1 MVESV
6 NSSANSPEVSWL
18 KAPLQWWSS
27 RFAKRQEHILLVLS
41 ILIGALTGLV
51 VVALILL
58 TERLGM
64 RLYPVGSPVWRRV
77 LTPVVG
83 SLAMGY
89 VLYRYFPAA
98 RGSGVSQTRAALFA
112 RDGFI
117 SLRTIVGKFFCTS
130 ATLASGIPLG
140 PEGPSVQVG
149 AGIASVLGRRLG
161 LRSENVKALI
171 PVGAAA
177 AIAAA
182 FNTPLAAVVYTL
194 EEIVGDLNAPVLG
207 SVVLASA
214 TSWFVLRLL
223 LGNNPLFDVPQYQ
236 LVHTGELAI
245 YGVLGVI
252 GGLVSVAFT
261 KILVEMR
268 ARFRRLPEH
277 TRWAQPV
284 AGGLLVGLMGWWVP
298 QVLGVGYG
306 YVGDVLNG
314 RMALK
319 IIALLIALKFIAVI
333 VSYASGNAGGL
344 FAPSL
349 FLGAMTGGAV
359 GTIVHH
365 LWPAYTS
372 VPGAYALVGM
382 GALFAGIMRAP
393 MTSVLMIFET
403 THDYEVIVPLMI
415 ANLISYLISLQ
426 LQPQPIYQL
435 LEMQEGLHLPG
446 REVRERHGQRPVAQ
460 VMRAATEVMKPEMTV
475 QEALERFTGGPV
487 HAWPVADDRGLAG
500 LISLA
505 RLQKAAS
512 DDEKTKLLKDLIDV
526 LDYPHVHSDQPL
538 DLALERMGAAKVDLL
553 PVVSRAN
560 FHQMLGVI
568 TLSDILNSF
577 GVTSGEPG
585 DREV

>member
-1 MVESV
+1 M

-18 KAPLQWWSS
+18 KTPLQWWAS
-27 RFAKRQEHILLVLS
+27 RLSKRQEQMLLVLS

-64 RLYPVGSPVWRRV
+64 RLYPVGSPAWRRV

-98 RGSGVSQTRAALFA
+98 RGSGVSQTKAALFA

-117 SLRTIVGKFFCTS
+117 SLRTTVGKFFCTS

-161 LRSENVKALI
+161 LRPENVKALI

-214 TSWFVLRLL
+214 TSWFVLRLS

-245 YGVLGVI
+245 YAVLGVI

-268 ARFRRLPEH
+268 ARFRKLPER
-277 TRWAQPV
+277 TRWVQPV
-284 AGGLLVGLMGWWVP
+284 AGGLVVGLMGWWLP

-319 IIALLIALKFIAVI
+319 IIALLIVFKFIAVI

-349 FLGAMTGGAV
+349 FLGAMTGGAI

-403 THDYEVIVPLMI
+403 THDYAVIVPLMI
-415 ANLISYLISLQ
+415 ANLVSYLISLQ
-426 LQPQPIYQL
+426 LQPETIYQV
-435 LEMQEGLHLPG
+435 LEKQEGLHLPG

-475 QEALERFTGGPV
+475 QEALERFPGSAV
-487 HAWPVADDRGLAG
+487 HAWPVVDDRGLAG
-500 LISLA
+500 VISLA

-560 FHQMLGVI
+560 FHQMLGVVA
-568 TLSDILNSF
+568 LSDILNSF
-577 GVTSGEPG
+577 GVTPG
-585 DREV
+585 GTERS